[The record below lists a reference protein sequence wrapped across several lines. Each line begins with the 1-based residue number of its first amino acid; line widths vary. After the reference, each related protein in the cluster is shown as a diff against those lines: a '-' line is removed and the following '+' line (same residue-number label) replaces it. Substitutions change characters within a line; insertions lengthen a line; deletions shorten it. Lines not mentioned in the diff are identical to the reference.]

1 MGSNERQ
8 ARARGGPEGPSRSA
22 ERTRK
27 LARARRLYLAGDG
40 SQASIADRVGLPRS
54 TVYKAAQAEQWNAL
68 RQAARNRGIAAAA
81 DAAADAVA
89 DRYTRLVT
97 IADRAMDAAADGLE
111 QGTYA
116 RTAHDLNEAARAL
129 LSLRDLVGAMPPGD
143 RAEQD
148 ARIDKLRAES
158 KRISEADA
166 PQVVRIEISPEADG
180 WSD

>member
-1 MGSNERQ
+1 MSSNVKQ
-8 ARARGGPEGPSRSA
+8 ARARGGGKGPAADRL
-22 ERTRK
+22 RK
-27 LARARRLYLAGDG
+27 LARARRLYINGDG
-40 SQASIADRVGLPRS
+40 SQASIAERVGLS
-54 TVYKAAQAEQWNAL
+54 AATVMRAAQAESWTRL
-68 RQAARNRGIAAAA
+68 REEARQRGIAAVI
-81 DAAADAVA
+81 DEAADAVA

-166 PQVVRIEISPEADG
+166 PQVVRIEIGPEADG

>member
-1 MGSNERQ
+1 MKCNGGQ
-8 ARARGGPEGPSRSA
+8 ARARGGKGKRKLSPERA
-22 ERTRK
+22 RD
-27 LARARRLYLAGDG
+27 LARARRLYVNGDG
-40 SQASIADRVGLPRS
+40 SQADVARRCNIPVS
-54 TVYKAAQAEQWNAL
+54 TVERYARQEGWSRL
-68 RQAARNRGIAAAA
+68 REEAKQRGIAAVI
-81 DAAADAVA
+81 DEAADAVS

-97 IADRAMDAAADGLE
+97 IADRAMDEAAKGLDA
-111 QGTYA
+111 GTYS

-129 LSLRDLVGAMPPGD
+129 LSLRDLVGAIPPGD